1 MYEIIN
7 TTGSVAYLEVRKPRT
22 RDLDFSDCGG
32 WVGFIAGV
40 LKRDAVEAILGHLK
54 LEGARTGRD
63 TATGLDEAIH
73 YLLRGPPEGKS
84 PPTWDEHCQIPQY
97 STDF

>member
-7 TTGSVAYLEVRKPRT
+7 TTGSVTYLEVRKTRT

-63 TATGLDEAIH
+63 VTGLNEAIH
-73 YLLRGPPEGKS
+73 YLLRGHPEGEG
-84 PPTWDEHCQIPQY
+84 PPTWDEHSQIPQ
-97 STDF
+97 SSADF